1 MDQLL
6 KNYEAATGR
15 AQVGASIINAAM
27 HRDAAMAAVQQD
39 AAAQEQKMQLARAQ
53 MAQDAQGQQQQQD
66 FRLALQDQQQQGDMA
81 LLERRF
87 SLQQEQQLHEL
98 AGAEDYANQMLAR
111 AGNDPMARQTAQAWL
126 QAVAARR
133 YGISPSL
140 LPRPPQTEVPPLFGG
155 EQSASPSQPPQGIPG
170 GGAGMMGSFVSA
182 GPQQG
187 PPGALAGMAGAFG
200 GPPTPARPQPGMPQ
214 PQGLGAQPGRF
225 GAGPFGPRSMID
237 NWTGAIYQQD
247 PHNGMLQPTVR
258 GVQPFNIQEANRNA
272 ARQVDQELAAY
283 LRPQTANEQRSG
295 VVRDRPYWM
304 TASDPFERGLG
315 ALAGSLFG
323 GNAPISNNAIAQA
336 RDREIAR
343 RVQQARLDYYNNL
356 GVEPPPTASQ
366 RQGGFAPAPAPGTPG
381 QEGGQNQ
388 PPPNPINM
396 AVDQVIGQV
405 RNAPAINPIRAEQL
419 ANAADQR
426 FNSLSWM
433 QRHTPG
439 LGLMESHGTIL
450 DELRRIPRG
459 AARDHRPMTAAETA
473 RYRFL
478 LGRLR
483 QTENSPVYGPQGNP
497 NLFPELNP

>member
-1 MDQLL
+1 
-6 KNYEAATGR
+6 
-15 AQVGASIINAAM
+15 
-27 HRDAAMAAVQQD
+27 
-39 AAAQEQKMQLARAQ
+39 MQLARAQ
-53 MAQDAQGQQQQQD
+53 MAQEAQGQQQQQD

-381 QEGGQNQ
+381 QEGGPQGGVQLSPLDRARVDVGLPPLAPGAQVQAPPTGPTPQGRVESITPYANHPLAQAGNQ
-388 PPPNPINM
+388 WRNLSES
-396 AVDQVIGQV
+396 Q
-405 RNAPAINPIRAEQL
+405 RNAALSPEQQREWARIVDDFERRRQAGQL
-419 ANAADQR
+419 AVGWQIFRDRQLDQIW
-426 FNSLSWM
+426 N
-433 QRHTPG
+433 QR
-439 LGLMESHGTIL
+439 
-450 DELRRIPRG
+450 RR
-459 AARDHRPMTAAETA
+459 
-473 RYRFL
+473 
-478 LGRLR
+478 
-483 QTENSPVYGPQGNP
+483 
-497 NLFPELNP
+497 